1 MARRWTPQFVVDI
14 LWHRP
19 AAPTE
24 LVSSPPGSAG
34 REHEGN
40 SHMREAVVVSYARTG
55 LAKSLWGGFNMTPAM
70 SMAAHAISH
79 AVEKSKVEPEAVED
93 VYLGNGAHGA
103 GNLARLSGL
112 LAGLPVTTAGATIQ
126 RHCSSGLNAIALA
139 ANYIKEDGADVVVA
153 GGVESISMP
162 NPGFGGPANMD
173 PKLEEMYPAIY
184 MAMIE
189 TADIVAERYGV
200 SRESQDEYS
209 FQSQQ
214 RMAAAQEHGLFAEE
228 IAPMPTKMKLVDNET
243 KEESI
248 VDYVVDR
255 DECNRPSTTL
265 EGLAKLKPVRGE
277 GKYITAGNA
286 SQLSDGA
293 AAVVLMEAA
302 EAERRGLAPMG
313 AFRGWAVAGCEPDE
327 MGIGPVFAVPR
338 LLKRH
343 GLTVDDIDLWELNE
357 AFASQCLYSR
367 DRLGI
372 DPEKY
377 NVNGGSIA
385 VGHPF
390 GMTGARCA
398 GHILQEGQRRGAKW
412 GVVTMCIGGGQGGAG
427 LFEIYQ

>member
-1 MARRWTPQFVVDI
+1 
-14 LWHRP
+14 
-19 AAPTE
+19 
-24 LVSSPPGSAG
+24 
-34 REHEGN
+34 
-40 SHMREAVVVSYARTG
+40 MREAVVVSYARTG
-55 LAKSLWGGFNMTPAM
+55 LAKSARGGFNMTPAM
-70 SMAAHAISH
+70 TMAAHAIQH
-79 AVEKSKVEPEAVED
+79 AVAKSGVEPEAVED

-103 GNLARLSGL
+103 GNLARLAGL
-112 LAGLPVTTAGATIQ
+112 LAGLPTTTAGSTVQ
-126 RHCSSGLNAIALA
+126 RHCSSGLNAIASA

-162 NPGFGGPANMD
+162 NPGFGGPPNMD
-173 PKLEEMYPAIY
+173 PTLEQMYPAIY

-189 TADIVAERYGV
+189 TADIVADRYRV

-209 FQSQQ
+209 LQSQQ

-228 IAPMPTKMKLVDNET
+228 IVPMATQMKLVNNET
-243 KEESI
+243 KEETI
-248 VDYVVDR
+248 IDKVVDR
-255 DECNRPSTTL
+255 DECNRPDTTI

-277 GKYITAGNA
+277 GNYITAGNA

-293 AAVVLMEAA
+293 AAVVLMEAG
-302 EAERRGLAPMG
+302 EAARRNLKPMG

-343 GLTVDDIDLWELNE
+343 GLKVEDIDLWELNE

-372 DPEKY
+372 DPAKY

-390 GMTGARCA
+390 GMTGTRCA
-398 GHILQEGQRRGAKW
+398 GHLLQEGQRRGAKW
-412 GVVTMCIGGGQGGAG
+412 GVVTMCIGGGQGAAG
-427 LFEIYQ
+427 LFEIFS